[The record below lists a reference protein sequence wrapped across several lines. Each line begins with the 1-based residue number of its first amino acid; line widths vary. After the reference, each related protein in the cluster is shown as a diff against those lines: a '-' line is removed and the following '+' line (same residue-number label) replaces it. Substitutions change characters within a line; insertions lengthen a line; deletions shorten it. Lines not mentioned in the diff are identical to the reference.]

1 MSTPLPPPLDPS
13 PPYKCSYASSTTTAR
28 LLLYSSLPSIVHTP
42 RPNEAA
48 HGFLRSLEP
57 ETKLAS
63 DSDRSVAGTSC
74 RALLYDK
81 RYLGVSGPKKWLP
94 AMDGGQRPAASQQK
108 IPFPPDGG
116 LVELLWQDGAVVAH
130 SQAQELHH
138 QRPFR
143 PGGDTGASGVTGD
156 AEAPAWLPGSGG
168 GGSGSG
174 ALGGDVYSQLWQSIA
189 QAAPARP
196 RPPARSGNSGAG
208 SSRTA
213 AGEVGSSFCGSNL
226 VAAALHL
233 DDDIGDVDVVALP
246 PPLDEPGA
254 RAGASTSSGWNSSSL
269 LKRGRG
275 ELDSRSEVV
284 FLILFLCTG
293 GNALALH
300 KFSSIGVREKET
312 HLQDADF
319 DTVDET
325 RASRRPASKRRTR
338 AAEVHNMSERRRRDR
353 INEKMRAL
361 QELVPHCNKT
371 DKASILDEAIEYL
384 KSLQMQVQVMWMTT
398 GMAPMMLPGAHHLMP
413 PITMGLNSVGLPP
426 AAQFLS
432 QMQRVPPFMNN
443 PLPPNQMPQVSPPA
457 TSAPGVTNQV
467 QSDRMVQLRNPFL
480 HPNDALTTTPQV
492 PSLFGNGPQMAQ
504 VNEIQQ
510 LLAGTAAPA
519 VGSEPPSSS
528 DGTGT

>member
-1 MSTPLPPPLDPS
+1 
-13 PPYKCSYASSTTTAR
+13 
-28 LLLYSSLPSIVHTP
+28 
-42 RPNEAA
+42 
-48 HGFLRSLEP
+48 
-57 ETKLAS
+57 
-63 DSDRSVAGTSC
+63 
-74 RALLYDK
+74 
-81 RYLGVSGPKKWLP
+81 
-94 AMDGGQRPAASQQK
+94 MDGAQRPATSQQK
-108 IPFPPDGG
+108 TPFLPDGG

-130 SQAQELHH
+130 SQAQEHH
-138 QRPFR
+138 QRLFR
-143 PGGDTGASGVTGD
+143 PGGNTSASGVTGD
-156 AEAPAWLPGSGG
+156 AEAPAWLPGGG
-168 GGSGSG
+168 GG
-174 ALGGDVYSQLWQSIA
+174 ALSGDVYSQLWQSIP

-213 AGEVGSSFCGSNL
+213 GEVGSSFCGSNL

-233 DDDIGDVDVVALP
+233 DDDVDVAPLP
-246 PPLDEPGA
+246 MPRDEPGA
-254 RAGASTSSGWNSSSL
+254 RAGASTSSGWNSNAL

-275 ELDSRSEVV
+275 ELDSRSE
-284 FLILFLCTG
+284 
-293 GNALALH
+293 
-300 KFSSIGVREKET
+300 
-312 HLQDADF
+312 DADF
-319 DTVDET
+319 GTVDET
-325 RASRRPASKRRTR
+325 RPSRRPASKRRTR

-443 PLPPNQMPQVSPPA
+443 PLPPNQMTQVSPPA
-457 TSAPGVTNQV
+457 TSAPGATNQV

-480 HPNDALTTTPQV
+480 HPNDALTATPQV
-492 PSLFGNGPQMAQ
+492 PSLFGYGPQMAQ

-510 LLAGTAAPA
+510 LLAAAPA